1 MVAVLLYLLVSRI
14 RRMNWKKLYGN
25 RIFCSPGESLIN
37 NQNKKGMLKTFKR
50 VSTKS
55 QTI

>member
-1 MVAVLLYLLVSRI
+1 
-14 RRMNWKKLYGN
+14 MNWKKLYGN